1 MLREEADNILRVIL
15 DLGEAMMKSGA
26 ENWRTEDSLYR
37 LCHAYGFKKVNIWL
51 IPTNIQATIRTE
63 NNDTITHIRYVSS
76 GGADY
81 VKLDLLN
88 DLSRRICAE
97 TPSAEE
103 FEIQLQEILAI
114 PPQKRWKKY
123 LAAMIGAGCF
133 AGFFN
138 GDVLDA
144 FVACVV
150 AVVMTALGERL
161 ADKEPNPLIYNAILS
176 FCAEI
181 LIIFAVQLEIGHHPS
196 SITIGIAMLLIGGVG
211 ITNGIRDLFNKDIIS
226 GILNIS
232 TAVLGA
238 AGIAIGIALPIMLFK
253 GVM

>member
-1 MLREEADNILRVIL
+1 MLREEADGILRVIL
-15 DLGEAMMKSGA
+15 DLGEAMMRTGA
-26 ENWRTEDSLYR
+26 ENWRAEESVNR
-37 LCHAYGFKKVNIWL
+37 LCQAYGFHKINIWL
-51 IPTNIQATIRTE
+51 IPSNIQATVHTE
-63 NNDTITHIRYVSS
+63 NNDTITHIRYVLA

-88 DLSRRICAE
+88 DLCRRICAE
-97 TPSAEE
+97 APCADE
-103 FEIQLQEILAI
+103 FERQLQEILAI

-123 LAAMIGAGCF
+123 VAAMIGAGCF

-138 GDVLDA
+138 GDVFDA
-144 FVACVV
+144 LVACVA

-176 FCAEI
+176 FCAEV
-181 LIIFAVQLEIGHHPS
+181 LIILSVQVEIGHHPS

-211 ITNGIRDLFNKDIIS
+211 ITNGIRDLFNKDIIA
-226 GILNIS
+226 GFLNIATS
-232 TAVLGA
+232 VLGA
-238 AGIAIGIALPIMLFK
+238 AGIAIGIALPILIFK